1 MKHQKQIRSIFDQLK
16 VHPQDN
22 EIRTEDFII
31 RCAKTG
37 ILKDDPRI
45 ESVLSNFER
54 MPDQIDFLQ
63 LCFCLK
69 GERLRPNPNLFFYKK
84 IINSDL
90 LIQEFGTFS
99 DEIDKLY
106 KACKDN

>member
-54 MPDQIDFLQ
+54 MPD
-63 LCFCLK
+63 
-69 GERLRPNPNLFFYKK
+69 
-84 IINSDL
+84 
-90 LIQEFGTFS
+90 
-99 DEIDKLY
+99 
-106 KACKDN
+106 